1 MEPGADMHG
10 PGASLSGMA
19 HLGGVVSGPRPG
31 RMRDRRGRGARGPM
45 ALPGPLSPS
54 SVPSHR
60 TPREQFDV
68 LVEGVL
74 AALEKHFAAEPDPVD
89 VVVEEAPLLPP
100 EWSDD
105 VPTSSVATGSST
117 PAGVPGPGR
126 QGVHRI
132 VLYRLPISQRCADPP
147 GGGAGPWAASYSRA
161 LEDAVWQVLLDR
173 LAEVWQVSPDDIDP
187 R

>member
-1 MEPGADMHG
+1 
-10 PGASLSGMA
+10 
-19 HLGGVVSGPRPG
+19 
-31 RMRDRRGRGARGPM
+31 M

-68 LVEGVL
+68 LVQGVL
-74 AALEKHFAAEPDPVD
+74 AALEKHFAAEPDHVD

-105 VPTSSVATGSST
+105 VPTSTASTGGGSS
-117 PAGVPGPGR
+117 
-126 QGVHRI
+126 RI
-132 VLYRLPISQRCADPP
+132 VLYRLPISQRCTDPA
-147 GGGAGPWAASYSRA
+147 GGGAGPRAASNSRV

>member
-10 PGASLSGMA
+10 PGASLRGRA
-19 HLGGVVSGPRPG
+19 HLGGVVWGPRPG

-45 ALPGPLSPS
+45 ALPGPLSPG

-60 TPREQFDV
+60 TPREQFDM

-105 VPTSSVATGSST
+105 VPTSTGVTVDGTS
-117 PAGVPGPGR
+117 
-126 QGVHRI
+126 RI
-132 VLYRLPISQRCADPP
+132 VLYRLPISQRCADPIQ
-147 GGGAGPWAASYSRA
+147 